1 MRHFLHQS
9 YIAEHKHKTQ
19 AEFDRIVKD
28 YYENNNK
35 NAIANLTRLVE
46 TCKEQEDFTVLTKA
60 YNLMGAIY
68 ASIGSTALE
77 VDCYLRALECAG
89 EHGMTYMELVC
100 LNNIGSHY
108 QEANDYQKAITFFK
122 EAYAG
127 MLRPDL
133 VKDEKLDILHI
144 VILENMALSS
154 LKLHEHDAAES
165 YYVRA
170 KALADRKKKS
180 RVFLDLFLL
189 KCMLDWQ
196 KGKKEEVWDRLPQLE
211 ERMKEIWEPADF
223 LEQIE
228 EYISLLKDMKAY
240 DFWKR
245 IVVYAYEKIKQFDSK
260 SRLLSV
266 LELGLDYAR
275 TMNLA
280 GTKEYTDLCRLYV
293 DTALELKEQNRQD
306 KLQIANVK
314 IQLYEEEIKK
324 VETLREKLA
333 MQEIAEK
340 DTLTGLGNRYSL
352 CKYGRDL
359 LEKSKEEHTPLVVGI
374 LDVDCFKQY
383 NDTYGHVEGDKCL
396 TMISNVIKSAIK
408 KAVEI
413 GACGKAFRYGGDEFL
428 VLLTGISKEK
438 LESIAKEIADE
449 VEKLEL
455 MNEKSPAGDMVS
467 LSQGYYCRVPLDDD
481 ELEDVLK
488 KADVQLYR
496 VKESRRNGFQ
506 IMYGS

>member
-9 YIAEHKHKTQ
+9 DIAEHKHKTQ
-19 AEFDRIVKD
+19 AEYDRILKD
-28 YYENNNK
+28 YYDNNIK

-46 TCKEQEDFTVLTKA
+46 TCKEQEDFTVLARA

-77 VDCYLRALECAG
+77 VDCYLHALDCAS

-108 QEANDYQKAITFFK
+108 QEAYDYEHALAFFK

-133 VKDEKLDILHI
+133 IKDEKLDILHI
-144 VILENMALSS
+144 VILENLALSS
-154 LKLHEHDAAES
+154 LKLHKYSAAES
-165 YYVRA
+165 YYIRA
-170 KALADRKKKS
+170 KTLAERKKKS

-189 KCMLDWQ
+189 KCILDWH
-196 KGKKEEVWDRLPQLE
+196 KGKTQEVWDRLPELE

-228 EYISLLKDMKAY
+228 EYILLLKDMEAY

-245 IVVYAYEKIKQFDSK
+245 IVLYAYDKTKQYNSK

-266 LELGLDYAR
+266 LELWLDYDR
-275 TMNLA
+275 TMKLTD
-280 GTKEYTDLCRLYV
+280 TKEYKDLCSLYV
-293 DTALELKEQNRQD
+293 DTSLELKEQNRLD

-314 IQLYEEEIKK
+314 IQLYEEEKEK
-324 VETLREKLA
+324 LKTLREKMA
-333 MQEIAEK
+333 IQEIAEK

-352 CKYGRDL
+352 RKYGRDL
-359 LEKSKEEHTPLVVGI
+359 LEKSKEEHTPLVVGL
-374 LDVDCFKQY
+374 LDVDCIKQY
-383 NDTYGHVEGDKCL
+383 NDTYGHVAGDQCL
-396 TMISNVIKSAIK
+396 TMISNAIKSAIR
-408 KAVEI
+408 KAVEL

-428 VLLTGISKEK
+428 ILLTGITKENLDYVAQK
-438 LESIAKEIADE
+438 ISDEI
-449 VEKLEL
+449 EKLEL

-467 LSQGYYCRVPLDDD
+467 VSQGYYCRVPDDDD

-488 KADVQLYR
+488 KADIQLYR
-496 VKESRRNGFQ
+496 VKENRRNGYQ
-506 IMYGS
+506 IMYV